1 MTDLYDLLWE
11 TCSVSCTN
19 ISERNMDKISLTIL
33 TGEFSIHR
41 LHPSTKIPDTI
52 EESKFYQICRTD
64 EELSIVCETHISMIS
79 EHEEKGWACIKVEG
93 PLDFGLTGVLAGISK
108 VLAESNISIFAIS
121 TYDTDYILVKHQSLD
136 NSIKALKAN
145 GYAVRVKASTKTDS
159 RLA

>member
-1 MTDLYDLLWE
+1 VNL
-11 TCSVSCTN
+11 S
-19 ISERNMDKISLTIL
+19 NMDKISLTVL
-33 TGEFSIHR
+33 TGEFSIHK
-41 LHPSTKIPDTI
+41 LHPSAKIPDTI
-52 EESKFYQICRTD
+52 QESKFYQICRTD

-79 EHEEKGWACIKVEG
+79 EHEEKGWECIKVDG
-93 PLDFGLTGVLAGISK
+93 PLDFGLTGIIAGISK

-145 GYAVRVKASTKTDS
+145 GYAVRVTASAKTDS